1 MWLSPP
7 LAQAETLL
15 ESSLFYRIYVAFS
28 VDQKAAQA
36 WLPAPWK
43 VVSVPKGPFNG
54 ANLYVVFDDKFIM
67 QDGENKLDWETLGD
81 DFARIPIRIDS
92 QMGKG
97 AGELASVTIE
107 NIPHGAVLT
116 AGTEAHGSPEEVP
129 IKDGAGIVVPNQI
142 TSLALTLASNSLDDL
157 ALRML
162 KKIEYSYP
170 STGYVVEKA
179 LAPVYLKLER
189 GVFTEVRE
197 TGGEIKEGLIYT

>member
-1 MWLSPP
+1 LLVWLSPP

-81 DFARIPIRIDS
+81 DFARIPIRIDT

-107 NIPHGAVLT
+107 IFP
-116 AGTEAHGSPEEVP
+116 
-129 IKDGAGIVVPNQI
+129 
-142 TSLALTLASNSLDDL
+142 
-157 ALRML
+157 M
-162 KKIEYSYP
+162 
-170 STGYVVEKA
+170 
-179 LAPVYLKLER
+179 
-189 GVFTEVRE
+189 VRS
-197 TGGEIKEGLIYT
+197 